1 MAVVVGVDGAG
12 RTHRLRA
19 LAPPD
24 AVWVTPDR
32 PGVPPSAAAV
42 VVDDPHRLEEPTLRA
57 LSDVARRGVP
67 VLLGRRPTIDRA
79 ALAELDELAARD
91 GVVQLGPLDAAAV
104 AALTG
109 RTDLHAPSAG
119 WPAVA
124 ALLAADGLLPRVQ
137 RRLATV
143 SPGVAEVARTV
154 ALGLDLADDVL
165 AGATGQPPDTLADAL
180 RTLRDLGFLQAGA
193 ERLVP
198 AVAVALLDDLA
209 PAERRRVHARVAAA
223 LAASGADPVAA
234 ATQLRAARIRTGADV
249 FRAAGDRLRF
259 TDPAAAIGWYA
270 DAVDAGA
277 EPALVAAGRS
287 EAAALVGLPVDAG
300 PTDEPAA
307 AHRLALVAG
316 AVATHDGRPARAAEV
331 LAAAAPPGPLLA
343 VPALV
348 ALGRAAAARELLAGA
363 PSYTE
368 SVNKGPLLLLAEA
381 VLAAGGEPAVAL
393 PLLIEAAEAAER
405 IPPAVVLPDTPH
417 ALGCGRRGDR
427 RRRRHRRASAGS
439 RTRARHRWAG
449 RCSAA
454 PAAAGLGAAA
464 HRPLRHRG
472 RGAAPAGHRPAGPG
486 GAAGRGAACRAG
498 APVG

>member
-1 MAVVVGVDGAG
+1 MTVVVGVDGAG

-19 LAPPD
+19 LAPSE

-32 PGVPPSAAAV
+32 PGVPASAAAL
-42 VVDDPHRLEEPTLRA
+42 VVDDPHRLDEPTLRA
-57 LSDVARRGVP
+57 LSDVARRGAP

-109 RTDLHAPSAG
+109 RADLHEPSAG
-119 WPAVA
+119 WPAIAV
-124 ALLAADGLLPRVQ
+124 LLASDGLLPRVQ

-143 SPGVAEVARTV
+143 SSGVAEVARTI
-154 ALGLDLADDVL
+154 ALDLDLADDVL
-165 AGATGQPPDTLADAL
+165 AGATGQPPDALADAL
-180 RTLRDLGFLQAGA
+180 RTLRDLGFLRAGA

-223 LAASGADPVAA
+223 LAASGADPVTA

-277 EPALVAAGRS
+277 EPAAVAAGRS
-287 EAAALVGLPVDAG
+287 EAAALVGLPVDPG
-300 PTDEPAA
+300 PADEPAA
-307 AHRLALVAG
+307 VHRLALVAG

-348 ALGRAAAARELLAGA
+348 ALGRATAVRELSARD
-363 PSYTE
+363 PSYAE
-368 SVNKGPLLLLAEA
+368 SVNQGPLLLLAEA

-405 IPPAVVLPDTPH
+405 I
-417 ALGCGRRGDR
+417 
-427 RRRRHRRASAGS
+427 
-439 RTRARHRWAG
+439 
-449 RCSAA
+449 
-454 PAAAGLGAAA
+454 AAGG
-464 HRPLRHRG
+464 G
-472 RGAAPAGHRPAGPG
+472 PA
-486 GAAGRGAACRAG
+486 
-498 APVG
+498 